1 MENSLSNTIA
11 QLQEHLPGL
20 ESAKSFH
27 EIVVFLIAS
36 VQNNKTAEF
45 ESFFAFLE
53 QQIIFSEPQERDE
66 IIVGLLED
74 LKNESS
80 LRDLDYVIFENW
92 LGPET
97 HIAWRWLEKK
107 WQGKKS
113 LVDRVSVIHRRG
125 R

>member
-1 MENSLSNTIA
+1 MISEFKTK
-11 QLQEHLPGL
+11 LPGL
-20 ESAKSFH
+20 KSADTFH
-27 EIVVFLIAS
+27 EIVLYLVDCTQRSA
-36 VQNNKTAEF
+36 TGEF

-53 QQIIFSEPQERDE
+53 DRIIFSEPEQRNQL
-66 IIVGLLED
+66 IVELLEG

-80 LRDLDYVIFENW
+80 IRDIDFIIFENW

-113 LVDRVSVIHRRG
+113 LASKASEV
-125 R
+125 